1 MIPKSIADKLRNGEQ
16 PLSTCQEFKSVSILF
31 SDIVSFTPMCSRL
44 GPMDVVCVLNTMCM
58 AYDKLCEKH
67 HVYKVRLL
75 RSLSEKCV
83 LFAVYT
89 SSIKYCTY
97 DIHNYVHVLF
107 AELWFIIEHVWGMF
121 LLRLYLP
128 QFLYILLSSI

>member
-1 MIPKSIADKLRNGEQ
+1 
-16 PLSTCQEFKSVSILF
+16 
-31 SDIVSFTPMCSRL
+31 
-44 GPMDVVCVLNTMCM
+44 MDVVCVLNTMCM
-58 AYDKLCEKH
+58 AYDKLCEKY

-107 AELWFIIEHVWGMF
+107 AAEGSYGSLIS
-121 LLRLYLP
+121 LLNMCG
-128 QFLYILLSSI
+128 